1 MLLFIVFI
9 FSNCEPVGVFQY
21 ISCYCLSYTTSLSEL
36 YSGISIH
43 LMLLFILFE
52 TFFSS
57 IPLKFQYI
65 SCYCLSS
72 CRWFCSWLSNYFNT
86 SHVTVYLWLSL
97 IRHRTQRDFNTSH
110 VTVYHW
116 SGLYPCL
123 MITISIHLML
133 LFIEYS
139 KKMLDGVN
147 GISIHLMLLF
157 IQVNVKVI
165 KKT

>member
-1 MLLFIVFI
+1 MLLFIHSATTQAIKNVTFQYISCYCLSCIEHKYNKMSDNFNTSHVTVYRRTPYIIVVTVIISIHLMLLFIVFI

-72 CRWFCSWLSNYFNT
+72 CRWFCS
-86 SHVTVYLWLSL
+86 
-97 IRHRTQRDFNTSH
+97 
-110 VTVYHW
+110 
-116 SGLYPCL
+116 
-123 MITISIHLML
+123 
-133 LFIEYS
+133 
-139 KKMLDGVN
+139 
-147 GISIHLMLLF
+147 
-157 IQVNVKVI
+157 
-165 KKT
+165 